1 MIRKYWYILLLVFVL
16 GGCSESD
23 LPADNTDDS
32 GQTDDTTDDSGQT
45 ADFEGVVD
53 WQFTY
58 GGSGDDIAN
67 AVVTTTDGGFAVL
80 GYTQS
85 NDGDITD
92 KTATDSDYWVLKLD
106 ANGAIIWSR
115 TYGGSSDDRGADII
129 ETTDGGFAVAGFSR
143 SSDGDAT
150 ENAGFQDYWIV
161 KLSASGDVQ
170 WQQSYGFAGS
180 DQASSVIQ
188 TTDGGY
194 FVSGFLDITASGGAG
209 NDGFASAPSAAPK
222 HGVGEF
228 WGMRLDANGQLIW
241 RRFFGGTNNDRS
253 YQVLQTQDG
262 GFLMTGASESDD
274 FDVTNPKGSYDYWAV
289 KINDSGDLVWEK
301 SFGGSEID
309 IAYGLVESAPGTY
322 VMVGDSRSAD
332 GDVSSPKGNAD
343 LWAVAFDSSGNFLWE
358 ESYGGSL
365 FESARA
371 VNQMGTGELIMA
383 GTTRSSDGQVG
394 INQGQN
400 DAWVIMTTAS
410 GSLVWQDSRGGSG
423 VELFNDCAPIGANAL
438 IVVGDT
444 DSSDGD
450 ISLNKGGKDA
460 LIVKYK

>member
-1 MIRKYWYILLLVFVL
+1 
-16 GGCSESD
+16 
-23 LPADNTDDS
+23 
-32 GQTDDTTDDSGQT
+32 
-45 ADFEGVVD
+45 
-53 WQFTY
+53 
-58 GGSGDDIAN
+58 
-67 AVVTTTDGGFAVL
+67 
-80 GYTQS
+80 
-85 NDGDITD
+85 
-92 KTATDSDYWVLKLD
+92 
-106 ANGAIIWSR
+106 
-115 TYGGSSDDRGADII
+115 
-129 ETTDGGFAVAGFSR
+129 
-143 SSDGDAT
+143 
-150 ENAGFQDYWIV
+150 
-161 KLSASGDVQ
+161 
-170 WQQSYGFAGS
+170 
-180 DQASSVIQ
+180 
-188 TTDGGY
+188 
-194 FVSGFLDITASGGAG
+194 
-209 NDGFASAPSAAPK
+209 
-222 HGVGEF
+222 
-228 WGMRLDANGQLIW
+228 
-241 RRFFGGTNNDRS
+241 
-253 YQVLQTQDG
+253 
-262 GFLMTGASESDD
+262 MTGASESDD